1 MSPVRR
7 AGEKRCGGNS
17 LWSLAVNSSTGWSY
31 RSQTGSPGK
40 SASVLGS
47 SVWSERSLPVPGS
60 CQNRLEK
67 RVWSVEPLIYLS
79 YWPHK
84 SHQTRFYQIIK
95 YLNSSGTT
103 AHVGISLYGLNKS
116 GSRHLQSEGAFQRNS
131 LDDFQ
136 IETDANLG
144 EIWKIRIWHDNTGQW
159 LWTASFFL
167 LKILTNNCCVFQ
179 V

>member
-1 MSPVRR
+1 MSPVKG
-7 AGEKRCGGNS
+7 AGEKRGGGNS
-17 LWSLAVNSSTGWSY
+17 LWSLAANSSAGWSY

-67 RVWSVEPLIYLS
+67 RVWSVELLITYQ
-79 YWPHK
+79 PHK
-84 SHQTRFYQIIK
+84 SHQTRSYQVMK
-95 YLNSSGTT
+95 HLNSSGTT

-116 GSRHLQSEGAFQRNS
+116 GSRHLQREGAFQRNS

-136 IETDANLG
+136 VETDANLG

-159 LWTASFFL
+159 L
-167 LKILTNNCCVFQ
+167 
-179 V
+179 